1 VIVYVD
7 TSALLKRVI
16 VEDGSD
22 QVRSALRSSAEA
34 GDLLA
39 SSALTWVEVERALR
53 RAEVRSTGDL
63 AEAALAGIDELP
75 LDTSVLERART
86 IGPSTLR
93 SLDAL
98 HLASA
103 VTAGADLVMTFDARL
118 ALAARI
124 EGMDVVGAPS

>member
-1 VIVYVD
+1 MIVYVD

-16 VEDGSD
+16 AESGSD
-22 QVRSALRSSAEA
+22 EARSALRRSAEA

-53 RAEVRSTGDL
+53 RAEVRGLGQL

-75 LDTSVLERART
+75 LGASVLERARS
-86 IGPSTLR
+86 IGPSGLR
-93 SLDAL
+93 SLHAL

-103 VTAGADLVMTFDARL
+103 VAAGADTLMTYDERL
-118 ALAARI
+118 AVAARGEGI
-124 EGMDVVGAPS
+124 EVTGALS

>member
-16 VEDGSD
+16 AEEGSED
-22 QVRSALRSSAEA
+22 VRSALHRSVGA

-53 RAEVRSTGDL
+53 RAGLSGIGSL

-75 LDTSVLERART
+75 LGASVLHRARS
-86 IGPSTLR
+86 IGPPSLR

-103 VTAGADLVMTFDARL
+103 IGLGADLLMTFDDRL
-118 ALAARI
+118 AVGARG
-124 EGMDVVGAPS
+124 EGLDVVGARL